1 MRKLRWEWVMGLRFA
16 SGDIT
21 DIILTLARLMAS
33 TDLTGLRAECLA
45 APAPGMAGDAPGV
58 GVAGAGVAASDEI
71 LTGMIEGSAV
81 AVSPAT
87 EALTAGA
94 SMEVAVLTVAALTTV
109 RRASAAVTG
118 SAATVDFMVEVVG
131 STEVAAST
139 AAAVAGFTAG
149 GGGGFTGGGGGN
161 GGGGPREVE
170 ADWGVARRSEKRG
183 SET

>member
-16 SGDIT
+16 MVYIT
-21 DIILTLARLMAS
+21 DIILTLGRLMAS
-33 TDLTGLRAECLA
+33 TGLTGLRAECLS

-139 AAAVAGFTAG
+139 AAAVAGFPGAG
-149 GGGGFTGGGGGN
+149 VGGAEGGGGGN
-161 GGGGPREVE
+161 AGGWTR
-170 ADWGVARRSEKRG
+170 AAS
-183 SET
+183 S